1 MTHAHDRTLL
11 AKMGFADPDKRN
23 GLHDDLCAYLA
34 SKDASL
40 TLVREVGKRINWFG
54 KQACAHEILTSA
66 GGRKWCS
73 FEVECSRFKNPAVK
87 LELALVKGHGQYA
100 TTVGFF
106 DVYLEGIQALGDCPD
121 HGERRLGGFD
131 IVVEVKAGKVSP
143 SDLLRQINLYRSIPA
158 GQTSKTQWVV
168 FTGFR
173 YGADDAALLEREGI
187 HVFCAGAKFEAWQ
200 RARSE
205 TQAADGGTEI

>member
-40 TLVREVGKRINWFG
+40 TLVREVGKRINWLG
-54 KQACAHEILTSA
+54 KRSCDRQIVAS
-66 GGRKWCS
+66 GGSKWCS
-73 FEVECSRFKNPAVK
+73 FEVECSRFKNPTVK
-87 LELALVKGHGQYA
+87 LEHALVKGHGQYA

-106 DVYLEGIQALGDCPD
+106 DVYLEGILLLGDCPD
-121 HGERRLGGFD
+121 HGEKNLELVD
-131 IVVEVKAGKVSP
+131 IIVEVKAGKVSP
-143 SDLLRQINLYRSIPA
+143 SDLLRQINLYRSIP
-158 GQTSKTQWVV
+158 TSRANIKTQWVV